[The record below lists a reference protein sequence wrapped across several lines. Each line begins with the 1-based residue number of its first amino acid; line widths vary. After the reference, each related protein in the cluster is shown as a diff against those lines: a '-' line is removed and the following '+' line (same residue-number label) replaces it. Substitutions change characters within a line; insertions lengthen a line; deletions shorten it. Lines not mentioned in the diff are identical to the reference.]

1 MMFEPADEGATGIA
15 LTAPMPAAETARN
28 AAANKVFIGVSFLK
42 SSFAVRFA
50 LEPGD
55 GREAEVIRR
64 QAPAAESILPIIDTR

>member
-50 LEPGD
+50 HEPGM
-55 GREAEVIRR
+55 
-64 QAPAAESILPIIDTR
+64 AAKRK

>member
-50 LEPGD
+50 HEPGGWPLNGSD
-55 GREAEVIRR
+55 S
-64 QAPAAESILPIIDTR
+64 PAGAGGGEYSSDY